1 MTVVI
6 ISKINWG
13 VVTMR
18 NVTSIS
24 LSSYTYTIV
33 GDTTATYS
41 QANYYIRIMES

>member
-6 ISKINWG
+6 ISKVNWG

-18 NVTSIS
+18 NVSSIS
-24 LSSYTYTIV
+24 LSNYTYTIV

-41 QANYYIRIMES
+41 QAIYYVRIMES